1 MFDVTEVLGIHF
13 DGTFPEDAF
22 SPRLP
27 GVRFVVIDHGKY
39 GPARSVGGGACAT
52 IPLGESSPNE
62 EA

>member
-1 MFDVTEVLGIHF
+1 MFDVTKVLDIHF
-13 DGTFPEDAF
+13 DGTFPKDAF

-27 GVRFVVIDHGKY
+27 AVTFVVLDYGKI
-39 GPARSVGGGACAT
+39 GTARSCGGGACAT